1 MSKPEGQ
8 IAILIA
14 EDNPGDRTLI
24 EKAFKES
31 GISNRLFFAE
41 DGQELIN
48 YMNEAVIYSD
58 LNKSSCL
65 VLMDLMMPRL
75 NGTNTLRIL
84 KTDQR
89 FKQIPIVVFTS
100 SALDKDVNDSYQ
112 LGANSYFT
120 KPSDY
125 KGFLDFAKL
134 LKKYWLEK
142 ATLPA

>member
-1 MSKPEGQ
+1 MSDPKEP

-24 EKAFKES
+24 ENSFKET
-31 GISNRLFFAE
+31 GIKSRLFFAE

-48 YMNEAVIYSD
+48 YMNEAIVYSD

-65 VLMDLMMPRL
+65 VLMDLKMPRL
-75 NGTNTLRIL
+75 DGARTLKII

-89 FKQIPIVVFTS
+89 FKQIPVVVFS
-100 SALDKDVNDSYQ
+100 SSSLDKDVNDSYQ

-142 ATLPA
+142 AILPA